1 MGTIGCFDGCGASED
16 EHCWNNSDLAA
27 CVECGAT
34 PCPVMSY
41 HVDCSG
47 AMCAPCVAAFEAV
60 SSAALNMVLDAVLGV
75 RSPT

>member
-1 MGTIGCFDGCGASED
+1 MGTIGCSDGCGASED

-41 HVDCSG
+41 QI
-47 AMCAPCVAAFEAV
+47 VAGFDGKWP
-60 SSAALNMVLDAVLGV
+60 VLQRRL
-75 RSPT
+75 